1 MKAQLAKAGKPS
13 GFAMLDSNGR
23 LPQNLLTAGY
33 DKYSAYGLAWQ
44 SLHMAAAGACR
55 GNTSSGHN
63 EPDVLSNQNK
73 IWDPAEIVEFYSTI
87 SAGSRHSNFIKRHL
101 VIVPGQVGVSSR
113 RR

>member
-1 MKAQLAKAGKPS
+1 MPRIA
-13 GFAMLDSNGR
+13 
-23 LPQNLLTAGY
+23 
-33 DKYSAYGLAWQ
+33 
-44 SLHMAAAGACR
+44 R
-55 GNTSSGHN
+55 GTLRAHREANYN

>member
-1 MKAQLAKAGKPS
+1 MASHKICEHYVINETE
-13 GFAMLDSNGR
+13 NG
-23 LPQNLLTAGY
+23 QF
-33 DKYSAYGLAWQ
+33 
-44 SLHMAAAGACR
+44 
-55 GNTSSGHN
+55 HN

-73 IWDPAEIVEFYSTI
+73 IWDPAETVEFYSTI